1 MELERNRKA
10 SLVSDRQIQM
20 LQQDLRDAHSRIKEE
35 QDHKNR
41 ILQLLHDSEA
51 ESAKARILFNPVF

>member
-10 SLVSDRQIQM
+10 SLVSDRQMQM
-20 LQQDLRDAHSRIKEE
+20 LQQDLRDAHLRIKEE
-35 QDHKNR
+35 QDHKKR

-51 ESAKARILFNPVF
+51 ESAKVRILFYPVF